1 MGSAVRFFEK
11 DFVTD
16 IFDRAES
23 VPGRVEMWE
32 HAIRKS
38 MNSSE
43 DINSM
48 EDAISVFE
56 NSGRLKNS
64 GHTPEII
71 KRVCLEKSKG

>member
-16 IFDRAES
+16 ILDRAES

-56 NSGRLKNS
+56 NS
-64 GHTPEII
+64 
-71 KRVCLEKSKG
+71 